1 MKVIK
6 HGYGKRTVSL
16 LLAVILVLC
25 PLQVKAADNKAADNK
40 PTIEIGNYI
49 QMGTYDG
56 KPIVWRCVANDD
68 NGPLMLSDKVLCD
81 YMPYDAQTNENKK
94 TGSHR
99 RNTWRDKFGS
109 NHWRDSNIRSWLNS
123 NEEAGNVKWLC
134 GNPPTS
140 DSVYPA
146 DKAYDQKA
154 GFLRSFRSDE
164 LGAIRK
170 VKQRSIVSHP
180 EYTAGYIDAAGDD
193 LPYNTTIDTVA
204 EGYNGAYYEDIWDRV
219 FLLDVKQLK
228 TVKDNLKDY
237 HIAQNRSNQPWNY
250 WLRTPITT
258 CNHDMR
264 YVTPQGDILRAAP
277 YLGYWG
283 VRPAFYLNTDNYTVS
298 NGAGTSE
305 NPYVVSALNAQE
317 YTIDISGAERAD
329 VKGDWNVN
337 TDEYLKLYMNEWYT
351 TDPAYT
357 NVTVPVYTIQKPR
370 SDKDN
375 MVILYCAEGY
385 TKSQQKMFVED
396 VKRLWGKVLQ
406 IEPYRSMAD
415 RFNVYALCTPSEDT
429 FKGNSTFFNAT
440 EDGIGGYKGVW
451 RNHVLERI
459 IGPAFIEK
467 IHDAHIPNKTR
478 PNENAD
484 HDYRQYDYV
493 YKNINQF
500 VVLANSGKYFGG
512 SHDNKEKG
520 IHYLIAS
527 AKDVNSAFIQR
538 HELGHGLFHLGD
550 EYNSGKNPVAEE
562 LYTTSLNMSATKD
575 SKKVMWK
582 QLLGFHHTYTCPHYD
597 GYYPYNSSR
606 DCLMRESTIQND
618 FCDVCRLQ
626 GIKVMSQLITNPPEL
641 YVAVPEVK
649 KYKGDY
655 RNPTENPSAFER
667 ANSSAYENYKYDR
680 NNRLLSGDRKNS
692 FDYRSMNG
700 QEVELRTIIQNLS
713 DTQAKKVTLRLWVE
727 HSDGKTAVTRDGKQ
741 VYATKEFDIPV
752 WDEKSKFWTKGALNY
767 KGSNF
772 DSGLVNCSLVYK
784 IPENAILQQGD
795 TIGFDIVDSATNDV
809 LANDDTEKQPY
820 ANVTIQYQL
829 EDGTDVPNTEP
840 TTFTVPVGK
849 KVDWQPPKELHSY
862 TFVQAEGMDKA
873 VPKEGMTI
881 RYIYKR
887 SEESP
892 KPPVIK
898 ITPPQ
903 AITVANG
910 TAYGDMNLPD
920 KVNIATEGKTVDSA
934 KVTWDT
940 TTPAKGKY
948 DPAVKTEQTVTLN
961 GKVTCPESIDANGV
975 PLTTT
980 ITVTISAEG
989 IVGAPIANPTPGTYL
1004 TNQSVA
1010 LKSTT
1015 ADAKIY
1021 YTTDGSEPTIT
1032 NGIPGGTTKQYTAP
1046 IAVTGKEGQSS
1057 PTTIKAIAVKND
1069 MQDSKVETFAYT
1081 IEIKDKLTSITAPDA
1096 ITVANGTAYG
1106 DMNLPDKVNIVT
1118 KGKTVDSAKVTW
1130 DTNKPAS
1137 GSYDPSVLQ
1146 EQTVTLNGKVTCPDG
1161 IDANGVP
1168 LTTTITITIRAAGI
1182 VEAPTANPT
1191 AGTYTEKQSVE
1202 LTSSAKGATIYYTTD
1217 GSEPTITGGTQY
1229 TAPISVKG
1237 IEGQSKTTTIKA
1249 IAVKKGMQ
1257 DSSVKTFTYNIKIKD
1272 KLTSITAPDAIT
1284 VANGTAY
1291 SAMNL
1296 PKTVNIKTEGNTESS
1311 APVTWDTDNPADGSY
1326 DPTVKT
1332 EQTVT
1337 LNGKVTCPESID
1349 DNGVPLTTTITIT
1362 ISAAGI
1368 VGAPTANPTA
1378 GIYSENQSVELKSTT
1393 ADATIYY
1400 TTDGSEPTITTGT
1413 PGGTTKQYT
1422 APISVTGIEGQ
1433 SNTTTIKAIA
1443 VKNDLQDSKVETFA
1457 YTIQIPEATY
1467 TVTVTNGSGT
1477 GEYAQG
1483 ETVKI
1488 TAGAAPGGQQFK
1500 EWEVV
1505 SGTITL
1511 ASSTS
1516 ETTTFTMPA
1525 EAVSVKANY
1534 EVSAKDS
1541 ITSVEITG
1549 IDAPKAN
1556 TALDTS
1562 ADCATKGVS
1571 GTTHQITWDPS
1582 ATEAGYNTS
1591 YTASVT
1597 LTAATDYE
1605 FSNST
1610 TATINGNTATSV
1622 KKNDDGTLTV
1632 TYKFPATAKPATAK
1646 DSMIN
1651 YETHVQTYGWQGE
1664 KSEGQISGTYGE
1676 SKRLEGIRMHLTDT
1690 GVAGGI
1696 TYRTHVQTYGW
1707 QNWKSDGEESGTSGQ
1722 AKRLEAIQIKLT
1734 GEMAEK
1740 YDIYY
1745 RVHAQ
1750 TYGWLGWSKNGE
1762 AAGTEG
1768 LSKRLEAIQIRLEE
1782 KGHPVD
1788 GSTANSFVSVY
1799 TTGNVRYR
1807 AHVQSYGWQG
1817 YVSDG
1822 KLSGTSGQS
1831 KRLEGIN
1838 ISLSPN
1844 IDGGITYRTHV
1855 QTYGWQK
1862 FVSNGTM
1869 AGTSGQ
1875 SKRLEA
1881 IEIKLTGNAEKV
1893 YDVYYRVHC
1902 QHFGWLGWAKNGESA
1917 GSAGYGYRLEAIQIQ
1932 LVKKGGS
1939 APGSTSNAF
1948 QNK

>member
-1 MKVIK
+1 MNVIK
-6 HGYGKRTVSL
+6 HRYGKRTVSL

-25 PLQVKAADNKAADNK
+25 PLRVRAADNK
-40 PTIEIGNYI
+40 PTIGIGDYI
-49 QMGTYDG
+49 
-56 KPIVWRCVANDD
+56 K
-68 NGPLMLSDKVLCD
+68 S
-81 YMPYDAQTNENKK
+81 AQ
-94 TGSHR
+94 
-99 RNTWRDKFGS
+99 D
-109 NHWRDSNIRSWLNS
+109 
-123 NEEAGNVKWLC
+123 
-134 GNPPTS
+134 
-140 DSVYPA
+140 
-146 DKAYDQKA
+146 
-154 GFLRSFRSDE
+154 
-164 LGAIRK
+164 
-170 VKQRSIVSHP
+170 
-180 EYTAGYIDAAGDD
+180 
-193 LPYNTTIDTVA
+193 
-204 EGYNGAYYEDIWDRV
+204 
-219 FLLDVKQLK
+219 
-228 TVKDNLKDY
+228 
-237 HIAQNRSNQPWNY
+237 
-250 WLRTPITT
+250 
-258 CNHDMR
+258 
-264 YVTPQGDILRAAP
+264 
-277 YLGYWG
+277 
-283 VRPAFYLNTDNYTVS
+283 
-298 NGAGTSE
+298 
-305 NPYVVSALNAQE
+305 PYVVSAPDAPD
-317 YTIDISGAERAD
+317 YSIGISGAVRDD
-329 VKGDWNVN
+329 VNGDWNVN
-337 TDEYLKLYMNEWYT
+337 TDEYLQLEMSRYYT
-351 TDPAYT
+351 EDTAYA
-357 NVTVPVYTIQKPR
+357 NATVPVYTIQKPR
-370 SDKDN
+370 SDEEN

-385 TKSQQKMFVED
+385 TKSQQKQFIED
-396 VKRLWGKVLQ
+396 VKTLWGEVLK

-415 RFNVYALCTPSEDT
+415 RFNVYALCTASVDSFGGT
-429 FKGNSTFFNAT
+429 STFFNAT
-440 EDGIGGYKGVW
+440 ENGISGSKGAW
-451 RNHVLERI
+451 RNHILERI
-459 IGPAFIEK
+459 IGPEFIEK

-478 PNENAD
+478 PNENPGD
-484 HDYRQYDYV
+484 HNYRQYDYV
-493 YKNINQF
+493 YENINQF
-500 VVLANSGKYFGG
+500 VVLANSGKYFGAYHG
-512 SHDNKEKG
+512 DKERG
-520 IHYLIAS
+520 IHYLLAP
-527 AKDVNSAFIQR
+527 AKNIYSAFTQR

-550 EYNSGKNPVAEE
+550 EYRAVKDPVAEE
-562 LYTTSLNMSATKD
+562 LYTTSLNLSATKEPA
-575 SKKVMWK
+575 KVRWK
-582 QLLGFHHTYTCPHYD
+582 QLLGFRNTYTCPEKD
-597 GYYPYNSSR
+597 NYYPYNSSR
-606 DCLMRESTIQND
+606 DCLMRETFQSD
-618 FCDVCRLQ
+618 FCDVCKLQ
-626 GIKVMSQLITNPPEL
+626 GMKVMSQLIKNPPAL

-649 KYKGDY
+649 KYIGNY
-655 RNPTENPSAFER
+655 RNPTKEPSAFEA
-667 ANSSAYENYKYDR
+667 ANSYAYTSYKNDR
-680 NNRLLSGDRKNS
+680 NSRLLSGGSKNS
-692 FDYRSMNG
+692 FDYRSMKG
-700 QEVELRTIIQNLS
+700 QQVELRTIIQNLS
-713 DTQAKKVTLRLWVE
+713 DTQAKTVTLRLWVK
-727 HSDGKTAVTRDGKQ
+727 HSNGEKAVTADGQQ
-741 VYATKEFDIPV
+741 VSATKDFNIPV
-752 WDEKSKFWTKGALNY
+752 WNEKSKFWPKGALDY
-767 KGSNF
+767 KGSDF
-772 DSGLVNCSLVYK
+772 DSGLVNCSLVYT
-784 IPENAILQQGD
+784 IPENAILQSGD
-795 TIGFDIVDSATNDV
+795 TIGFDIVDRATDEV
-809 LANDDTEKQPY
+809 LADDDTEQQRY
-820 ANVTIQYQL
+820 VDVTIQYQL
-829 EDGTDVPNTEP
+829 EDGTDVPNTMP

-849 KVDWQPPKELHSY
+849 KVDWQPPQELHGY
-862 TFVQAEGMDKA
+862 VFVKAEGMEGT
-873 VPKEGMTI
+873 VPNNGMKI

-887 SEESP
+887 TEERP
-892 KPPVIK
+892 EPPVIK

-1046 IAVTGKEGQSS
+1046 IAVTGKEGQSIT
-1057 PTTIKAIAVKND
+1057 TTIKAIAVKD
-1069 MQDSKVETFAYT
+1069 GMQNSSVETFAYN
-1081 IEIKDKLTSITAPDA
+1081 IKIKDKLTSITAPDA

-1191 AGTYTEKQSVE
+1191 AGTYTENQSVE
-1202 LTSSAKGATIYYTTD
+1202 LTSSTKGAKIYYTTD

-1237 IEGQSKTTTIKA
+1237 IEGQSITTTIKA
-1249 IAVKKGMQ
+1249 IAVKDGMQ
-1257 DSSVKTFTYNIKIKD
+1257 NSSVETFAYNIKIKD

-1291 SAMNL
+1291 GDMNL
-1296 PKTVNIKTEGNTESS
+1296 PDKVNIATEGKTVDS
-1311 APVTWDTDNPADGSY
+1311 AKVTWDTTTPAKGKY
-1326 DPTVKT
+1326 DPAVKT

-1349 DNGVPLTTTITIT
+1349 ANGVPLTTTITIT

-1483 ETVKI
+1483 ETVTI
-1488 TAGAAPGGQQFK
+1488 TAGAAPSGQQFK

-1534 EVSAKDS
+1534 E
-1541 ITSVEITG
+1541 
-1549 IDAPKAN
+1549 
-1556 TALDTS
+1556 
-1562 ADCATKGVS
+1562 
-1571 GTTHQITWDPS
+1571 
-1582 ATEAGYNTS
+1582 
-1591 YTASVT
+1591 
-1597 LTAATDYE
+1597 
-1605 FSNST
+1605 
-1610 TATINGNTATSV
+1610 
-1622 KKNDDGTLTV
+1622 
-1632 TYKFPATAKPATAK
+1632 ATAK

-1664 KSEGQISGTYGE
+1664 KSEGQISGTSGE

-1690 GVAGGI
+1690 GVAGGV

-1707 QNWKSDGEESGTSGQ
+1707 QNWKSDGEVSGTSGQ
-1722 AKRLEAIQIKLT
+1722 SKRLEAIQIKLT

-1917 GSAGYGYRLEAIQIQ
+1917 GTEGLSKRLEAIQIQ